1 VDAIE
6 RSAKENVL
14 IPPTAAAGLGPWSE
28 VICAETI
35 QWYSGKR
42 MTRQPSNSNR
52 RDRLVRL
59 LSSNG

>member
-1 VDAIE
+1 MDAIE

-35 QWYSGKR
+35 EWYSGKNAAV
-42 MTRQPSNSNR
+42 PEA
-52 RDRLVRL
+52 DKPDY
-59 LSSNG
+59 